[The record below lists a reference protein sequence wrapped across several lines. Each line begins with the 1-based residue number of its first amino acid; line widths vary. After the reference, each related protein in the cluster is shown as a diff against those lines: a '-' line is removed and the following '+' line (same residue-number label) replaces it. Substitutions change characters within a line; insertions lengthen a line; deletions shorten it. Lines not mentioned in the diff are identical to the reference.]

1 MEVHVSEE
9 TLREMENIFKENDV
23 EVETVQ
29 NGNKDIR
36 GCIACHFCATKGKC
50 VFDDVVNELA
60 PKFERLNES
69 GKITME
75 LSKKNIYIHS
85 ISVTS
90 ESMEDYFLRLTGDVD
105 HV

>member
-36 GCIACHFCATKGKC
+36 ISGYQDIRGCIACHSCATKGKC

-60 PKFERLNES
+60 PKFERIACWNVTCGWCRRNS
-69 GKITME
+69 GRRE
-75 LSKKNIYIHS
+75 GLVSC
-85 ISVTS
+85 
-90 ESMEDYFLRLTGDVD
+90 
-105 HV
+105 

>member
-29 NGNKDIR
+29 IGNKDIRISGYQDIRISGYQDIR
-36 GCIACHFCATKGKC
+36 GCIACHSCATKGKC

-60 PKFERLNES
+60 PKFERIACWNVTCGWCRRNS
-69 GKITME
+69 GRRE
-75 LSKKNIYIHS
+75 GLVSC
-85 ISVTS
+85 
-90 ESMEDYFLRLTGDVD
+90 
-105 HV
+105 